1 MGISNYFFHWGII
14 SLIYYKILDIFTR
27 IHVTKKQASV
37 AVLAVVF
44 ATAMIVSVIATSDN
58 AFAWRNG
65 HGKDHFKGIGS
76 HNNNH
81 KSNHQSISQSCHQK
95 KSTVV
100 TAGANSGVWNSGN
113 NFALCH
119 NINNGGNAAAF

>member
-1 MGISNYFFHWGII
+1 
-14 SLIYYKILDIFTR
+14 
-27 IHVTKKQASV
+27 
-37 AVLAVVF
+37 
-44 ATAMIVSVIATSDN
+44 MIVSVIATSDN

-81 KSNHQSISQSCHQK
+81 KSNHQSISQSCHQNQ

-100 TAGANSGVWNSGN
+100 TAGANSGVRNSGN